1 MQFPI
6 FFQMPLKQF
15 LVDKSNKGFFYILY
29 RCFTQ
34 QCSVVVRKSFVFCW
48 QYIHQKTVGAKK
60 NHTLDHPGETII
72 AVRCARYTLPFVH
85 HFCVTQGHPTW
96 LMATSAW
103 FFLRQHQ
110 GLELRDESTWSTEK
124 TAPYFFL
131 SLGLLVYCSQT
142 IARQYNGNSNQPFIN
157 T

>member
-1 MQFPI
+1 MQIKRANNGKNLVNLVKKCWGASEACNFVSCCCYCQVCI
-6 FFQMPLKQF
+6 SAFLSNNTFFDALQPMGNLGQSLGSSQEVICF
-15 LVDKSNKGFFYILY
+15 LLTIYPPKD
-29 RCFTQ
+29 RWC
-34 QCSVVVRKSFVFCW
+34 
-48 QYIHQKTVGAKK
+48 KK

-110 GLELRDESTWSTEK
+110 GLELRDELRPGRPRKPHLTSS
-124 TAPYFFL
+124 
-131 SLGLLVYCSQT
+131 
-142 IARQYNGNSNQPFIN
+142 
-157 T
+157 